1 MCSQIT
7 WRAWESRVTTSVGLE
22 QARERAVD
30 KFPEDA
36 GLRVRTLRSKVREG
50 RAVQQWTGHL
60 PWTSVSISGG
70 GVLSS
75 SPVGDWWGPAALA
88 IASGDAA

>member
-1 MCSQIT
+1 M
-7 WRAWESRVTTSVGLE
+7 G

-36 GLRVRTLRSKVREG
+36 GLLVPGPILRSMVKEG
-50 RAVQQWTGHL
+50 RAVQGWTGHL
-60 PWTSVSISGG
+60 LWVLLSISGG

-75 SPVGDWWGPAALA
+75 SPVGDQWGPAALA
-88 IASGDAA
+88 ITSGDSA